1 MDKLEQ
7 AMQSE
12 NFWIEFAHPS
22 FGQVVLHGKD
32 NNSIAHNEYY
42 EVSSKINIDGDF
54 AIIFFKSYEKMKTW
68 LDEWKG
74 EGFYNFLVELY
85 EKELEK
91 MRQN

>member
-1 MDKLEQ
+1 MS
-7 AMQSE
+7 SE
-12 NFWIEFAHPS
+12 
-22 FGQVVLHGKD
+22 
-32 NNSIAHNEYY
+32 
-42 EVSSKINIDGDF
+42 INIDGDF